1 MKLRFDDGSFSGNY
15 GPSQHAVSGRFDP
28 KFPCVLRGIW
38 RHTKSTATGRFT
50 FRITAPKTFKGNW
63 SSGEADPD
71 VAGSSWTGTRLAA
84 PVVALP
90 KNISLSQLKLEQAK
104 LRARLNSE
112 YHKAYREKHLIG
124 LAVTITRGCIY
135 CTGGRIEKA
144 LDSGISQE
152 TLGAL
157 TDLVAA
163 VNAGVV
169 VRTVLQ
175 GLEGL
180 SCDGPECA

>member
-1 MKLRFDDGSFSGNY
+1 MRAKRYILRCM
-15 GPSQHAVSGRFDP
+15 DP
-28 KFPCVLRGIW
+28 KQLHVIQAMEKAG
-38 RHTKSTATGRFT
+38 ATEHLT
-50 FRITAPKTFKGNW
+50 
-63 SSGEADPD
+63 D
-71 VAGSSWTGTRLAA
+71 
-84 PVVALP
+84 
-90 KNISLSQLKLEQAK
+90 
-104 LRARLNSE
+104 
-112 YHKAYREKHLIG
+112 REKHLIG

-135 CTGGRIEKA
+135 CTGGRSEKA

-152 TLGAL
+152 TLSAT

-163 VNAGVV
+163 VNAGVA

>member
-1 MKLRFDDGSFSGNY
+1 MRAKRYRLRCM
-15 GPSQHAVSGRFDP
+15 DP
-28 KFPCVLRGIW
+28 KQLHVIQAMEKAG
-38 RHTKSTATGRFT
+38 ATEHLT
-50 FRITAPKTFKGNW
+50 
-63 SSGEADPD
+63 D
-71 VAGSSWTGTRLAA
+71 
-84 PVVALP
+84 
-90 KNISLSQLKLEQAK
+90 
-104 LRARLNSE
+104 
-112 YHKAYREKHLIG
+112 REKHLIG

-135 CTGGRIEKA
+135 CTGGRSEKA

-152 TLGAL
+152 TLSAT

-163 VNAGVV
+163 VNAGVA

>member
-1 MKLRFDDGSFSGNY
+1 M
-15 GPSQHAVSGRFDP
+15 DP
-28 KFPCVLRGIW
+28 KQLHVIQAMEKAG
-38 RHTKSTATGRFT
+38 ATELLT
-50 FRITAPKTFKGNW
+50 
-63 SSGEADPD
+63 D
-71 VAGSSWTGTRLAA
+71 
-84 PVVALP
+84 
-90 KNISLSQLKLEQAK
+90 
-104 LRARLNSE
+104 
-112 YHKAYREKHLIG
+112 REKHLIG

-135 CTGGRIEKA
+135 CTGGRSEKA

-152 TLGAL
+152 TLSAT

-163 VNAGVV
+163 VNAGVA